1 MKKWILSCVL
11 LLSLSGFGQDTARAV
26 ADGWKQPDSSHARA
40 WQRRVDIAAGLI
52 YTGWFVMLNETW
64 YKDYPR
70 SSFHFFNDIGE
81 WQQVDKV
88 GHAWTVYTAS
98 RIGYGMWRRAG
109 AGNRK
114 AVMNATLSSTAY
126 LLAIEYLDGRSAEWG
141 FSWGDA
147 GADIFGAALFGAQ
160 QLAWDKQLVQFK
172 FSSHPI
178 SYPDELKART
188 KSLFGSSLLERTLK
202 DYNAQAYWMSMRLP
216 RSWNLPKWL
225 QVSVGYGAGGM
236 LGGYENT
243 ATDAE
248 GHMVFDRRDIRR
260 YRQWYLAPDIDL
272 TQIRT
277 RSGLLRTVFFT
288 LNSIKF
294 PAPTLEL
301 SNGRLRGHFLYF

>member
-1 MKKWILSCVL
+1 VKKWIFPCLL
-11 LLSLSGFGQDTARAV
+11 LLSFSGFSQDTARAV
-26 ADGWKQPDSSHARA
+26 ADGWRQPDSASSRS
-40 WQRRVDIAAGLI
+40 WQRRVSVTAGLI

-109 AGNRK
+109 ASNRK
-114 AVMNATLSSTAY
+114 ATWNSTLSATAY

-147 GADIFGAALFGAQ
+147 GADVFGAALFGAQ
-160 QLAWDKQLVQFK
+160 QLIGNDQRVQLK

-178 SYPDELKART
+178 SYPADLKPRT
-188 KSLFGSSLLERTLK
+188 RSLFGASLLERTLK
-202 DYNAQAYWMSMRLP
+202 DYNAQAYWLSTSLPKSWRLP
-216 RSWNLPKWL
+216 RWL

-236 LGGYENT
+236 LGGYGNT
-243 ATDAE
+243 AYDSE
-248 GHMVFDRRDIRR
+248 GHLVFDRPDIKR
-260 YRQWYLAPDIDL
+260 YRQWYIAPDIDL
-272 TQIRT
+272 TRIRT
-277 RSGLLRTVFFT
+277 KSAFLRTVFFT

-294 PAPTLEL
+294 PAPALEL
-301 SNGRLRGHFLYF
+301 SNGRLRGHLLYF